1 MSDISLINTANYEC
15 YYSIDGTADFKLYT
29 PTPSGNI
36 EYTEY
41 DTFTSVDKTIIAF
54 KELDPYSG
62 DFNYVLIYNNNKESI
77 IDAICY
83 DDILQHLSKDGIK
96 EQDMYCIMPSK
107 VMTPAFA
114 KTEALQLVDRCDAGK
129 YGPAMLSLEDGVR
142 PTPTDISL
150 FQHITKVAILF
161 GASGVANIVYGAVP
175 SLSTSFR
182 EWPAVSSM
190 SKTLT
195 GLMKLIIEW
204 ASLADEPFNSTDR
217 VALLCKNYIDTLQI
231 PADVLNEISEY
242 QEDMPVY
249 RYLQNQENARHGFTE
264 QTTVGPLFLNW
275 VKSTHRYRTLNS
287 LVHNH
292 PSPPAVPEEV
302 LSSERQYIESKVYE
316 ICIKND
322 IDLAASPL
330 EILAQIAPFT
340 DLTQSQW
347 IIDTNHVKSY
357 IAYS

>member
-1 MSDISLINTANYEC
+1 MSDISLINTANYKC
-15 YYSIDGTADFKLYT
+15 YYSIDGTSDFKLYT

-62 DFNYVLIYNNNKESI
+62 DFDYVLVYDNQESI

-83 DDILQHLSKDGIK
+83 DDILQHLSRDGIK

-107 VMTPAFA
+107 VMTPAFV

-129 YGPAMLSLEDGVR
+129 YGPAMLLLEDGVR

-150 FQHITKVAILF
+150 FKHITKATIML
-161 GASGVANIVYGAVP
+161 GSAGVGNIVYGAVP
-175 SLSTSFR
+175 ELGTSFR
-182 EWPAVSSM
+182 DWPAVSSM

-217 VALLCKNYIDTLQI
+217 VALLCKKYINTLQI
-231 PADVLNEISEY
+231 PENVLNEICEY
-242 QEDMPVY
+242 QEDMPLY
-249 RYLQNQENARHGFTE
+249 RYLHNEVNARSGFTE
-264 QTTVGPLFLNW
+264 QISVGPLFLNW
-275 VKSTHRYRTLNS
+275 VKSTHRYRTLNA

-292 PSPPAVPEEV
+292 PSSPVVPEEI
-302 LSSERQYIESKVYE
+302 LSLERQHIESKIYE
-316 ICIKND
+316 ICTKHGIG
-322 IDLAASPL
+322 LALSPQEML
-330 EILAQIAPFT
+330 EQIPPFT
-340 DLTQSQW
+340 DLTLSQW
-347 IIDTNHVKSY
+347 ILDVGYIKSY
-357 IAYS
+357 ITYS

>member
-1 MSDISLINTANYEC
+1 MSDISLINTANYKC

-41 DTFTSVDKTIIAF
+41 DIFTSANNTIIAF

-62 DFNYVLIYNNNKESI
+62 DFNYVLVRNNKESI

-83 DDILQHLSKDGIK
+83 DDILQHLSKDDIK

-107 VMTPAFA
+107 VMTPAFV

-129 YGPAMLSLEDGVR
+129 YGPAMLLLEDGVR

-150 FQHITKVAILF
+150 FQHITKATIIL
-161 GASGVANIVYGAVP
+161 GAAGIGNIVYGAVP
-175 SLSTSFR
+175 RLGTSFR
-182 EWPAVSSM
+182 DWPAVSSM
-190 SKTLT
+190 SKTLM

-217 VALLCKNYIDTLQI
+217 VAVLCKNYINTLQI
-231 PADVLNEISEY
+231 PENVLNEISEH
-242 QEDMPVY
+242 QEDMPLY
-249 RYLQNQENARHGFTE
+249 RYLQNQSNARSGFTE
-264 QTTVGPLFLNW
+264 ETSVGPLFLNW
-275 VKSTHRYRTLNS
+275 IKSSHRYRTLS
-287 LVHNH
+287 ALVNNH
-292 PSPPAVPEEV
+292 PSPPFVPEDIL
-302 LSSERQYIESKVYE
+302 LSEKQDIEYHIHG
-316 ICIKND
+316 ICIRND
-322 IDLAASPL
+322 IDSALSPL
-330 EILAQIAPFT
+330 EILEQLPPFT
-340 DLTQSQW
+340 DLTLSQW
-347 IIDTNHVKSY
+347 ILDVNYLKSY

>member
-1 MSDISLINTANYEC
+1 
-15 YYSIDGTADFKLYT
+15 LYT

-41 DTFTSVDKTIIAF
+41 DTFTSADKTIIAF

-62 DFNYVLIYNNNKESI
+62 DFNYVLVRDNKESI

-83 DDILQHLSKDGIK
+83 DDILQHLSRDGIK

-107 VMTPAFA
+107 VMTPAFV

-129 YGPAMLSLEDGVR
+129 YGPAMLLLEDGVR

-150 FQHITKVAILF
+150 FKHITKATIML
-161 GASGVANIVYGAVP
+161 GSAGVGNIVYGAVP
-175 SLSTSFR
+175 ELGTSFR
-182 EWPAVSSM
+182 DWPAVSSM

-217 VALLCKNYIDTLQI
+217 VALLCKKYINTLQI
-231 PADVLNEISEY
+231 PADVLNEICEY
-242 QEDMPVY
+242 QEDMPLY
-249 RYLQNQENARHGFTE
+249 RYLHNEVNARSGFTE
-264 QTTVGPLFLNW
+264 QISVGPLFLNW
-275 VKSTHRYRTLNS
+275 VKSTHRYRTLNA

-292 PSPPAVPEEV
+292 PSPPAVPEEI
-302 LSSERQYIESKVYE
+302 LLLEKQYIELKIYE
-316 ICIKND
+316 ICMRNG
-322 IDLAASPL
+322 IDLVSSPL
-330 EILAQIAPFT
+330 EILEQIAPFT
-340 DLTQSQW
+340 DSTQSQW
-347 IIDTNHVKSY
+347 IIDTNHIKSY

>member
-1 MSDISLINTANYEC
+1 MSDISLIDTANYKC
-15 YYSIDGTADFKLYT
+15 YYSFDSVTDFRLYT

-41 DTFTSVDKTIIAF
+41 DVFTSADKIIIAF

-62 DFNYVLIYNNNKESI
+62 DFNYVLVCDNKESI

-83 DDILQHLSKDGIK
+83 DDILQHLSKEDIK

-107 VMTPAFA
+107 VMTPAFV

-129 YGPAMLSLEDGVR
+129 YGPAMLLLEDGVR

-150 FQHITKVAILF
+150 FKHITKATIML
-161 GASGVANIVYGAVP
+161 GSAGVGNIVYGAVP
-175 SLSTSFR
+175 GLGTSFR
-182 EWPAVSSM
+182 DWPAVSSM

-217 VALLCKNYIDTLQI
+217 VALLCKNYINTLQI
-231 PADVLNEISEY
+231 PENVLAEISEH
-242 QEDMPVY
+242 QEDMPLY
-249 RYLQNQENARHGFTE
+249 RYFSNQENARSGFTE
-264 QTTVGPLFLNW
+264 QISVGPLFLNW
-275 VKSTHRYRTLNS
+275 IKGTHRYRTLNA

-292 PSPPAVPEEV
+292 PSPPVVPEEV
-302 LSSERQYIESKVYE
+302 LSSERQYIESKIYE
-316 ICIKND
+316 ICIRHG
-322 IDLAASPL
+322 IELSLSPM
-330 EILAQIAPFT
+330 EILEQIPPFT

-347 IIDTNHVKSY
+347 ILDVNYIKSY